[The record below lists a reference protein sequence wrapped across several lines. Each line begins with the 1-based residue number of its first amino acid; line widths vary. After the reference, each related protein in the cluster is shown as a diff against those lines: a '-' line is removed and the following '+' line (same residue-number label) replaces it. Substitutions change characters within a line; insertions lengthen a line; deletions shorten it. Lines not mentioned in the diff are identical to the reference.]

1 MRTQRLPRVRFQQAT
16 CICLGCDLFSYIIH
30 HHHIY
35 IYMYIYIC
43 IYIYMYIYIC
53 DYGSK
58 PWHLVNLKIAGKWMF
73 IPLKLILIG
82 LDPPKRKTYTC
93 AGVEHSWL
101 RAKPKI
107 HGFFGGVK
115 NPLLKRASHHS
126 GPVRVLESST
136 TRRAPW
142 PGLWRKATS
151 LGLKISHTVVST
163 RISASPMGMVSP

>member
-1 MRTQRLPRVRFQQAT
+1 MPWMWPIFVHYT
-16 CICLGCDLFSYIIH
+16 SSS
-30 HHHIY
+30 Y

-43 IYIYMYIYIC
+43 IYIYIC